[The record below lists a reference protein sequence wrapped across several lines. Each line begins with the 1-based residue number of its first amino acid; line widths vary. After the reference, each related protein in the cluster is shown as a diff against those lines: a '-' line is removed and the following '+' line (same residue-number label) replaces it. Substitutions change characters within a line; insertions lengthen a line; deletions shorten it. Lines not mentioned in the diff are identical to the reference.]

1 MTAKGKT
8 PAGTHAQRP
17 TPIQVGGDPEGHPSD
32 PGLVCLECGTQLSYS
47 GRGRRPRYCSSSCR
61 HRAWERRR
69 AAAEGLTAKEV
80 VELPALPTGGY
91 DRDGVARW
99 LARDPERIVAV
110 AAVMARTRTLSPVG
124 TIEALGKAMDRVR
137 GFSSGQPSTA
147 LEKHLARHR
156 EAPTSATSESK
167 RYTELLSEYER
178 LAATTERLRMDNA
191 RLSDALVDKQ
201 SDPAPDGRSS
211 LRKPPEASSAS
222 STASEPP
229 AGHKSFTMGGK
240 TFHLPTSWSRQ
251 QCRQWCRTHPERA
264 V

>member
-1 MTAKGKT
+1 MAEKGKA
-8 PAGTHAQRP
+8 PAGTHTQYS
-17 TPIQVGGDPEGHPSD
+17 TPIQVGGDPEDHPSD

-137 GFSSGQPSTA
+137 GFSSGQPTTA
-147 LEKHLARHR
+147 LEKHLEQQR
-156 EAPTSATSESK
+156 EAPASAASESK
-167 RYTELLSEYER
+167 RYTELLGEYEQ
-178 LAATTERLRMDNA
+178 LAATTERLRMENT
-191 RLSDALVDKQ
+191 RLRDALVDKQ
-201 SDPAPDGRSS
+201 SDLTPDGRSS
-211 LRKPPEASSAS
+211 LAKPPEVHPAS
-222 STASEPP
+222 STTPEPP
-229 AGHKSFTMGGK
+229 AGYKLFTMGGK
-240 TFHLPTSWSRQ
+240 TFHLPDSWSRQ
-251 QCRQWCRTHPERA
+251 QCRQWCRAHPERA
-264 V
+264 I

>member
-1 MTAKGKT
+1 MAAKDKA
-8 PAGTHAQRP
+8 PAGTHTQHS
-17 TPIQVGGDPEGHPSD
+17 TPIQVGGDPEDHPSD

-124 TIEALGKAMDRVR
+124 TIEALGKSMDRVR
-137 GFSSGQPSTA
+137 GFSSGQPTTA
-147 LEKHLARHR
+147 LEKHLAQQS
-156 EAPTSATSESK
+156 EAPASAASESK

-178 LAATTERLRMDNA
+178 LAATTERLRMENA
-191 RLSDALVDKQ
+191 
-201 SDPAPDGRSS
+201 G
-211 LRKPPEASSAS
+211 
-222 STASEPP
+222 TA
-229 AGHKSFTMGGK
+229 ARIGD
-240 TFHLPTSWSRQ
+240 R
-251 QCRQWCRTHPERA
+251 